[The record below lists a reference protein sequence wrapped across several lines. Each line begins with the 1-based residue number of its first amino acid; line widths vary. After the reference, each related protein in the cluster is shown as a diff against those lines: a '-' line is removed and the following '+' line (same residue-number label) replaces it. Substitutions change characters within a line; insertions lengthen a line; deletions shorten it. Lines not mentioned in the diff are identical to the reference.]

1 MNTPG
6 LKLEEVFKRVRADVQ
21 EKSDNAQVPWDAS
34 SLTGDF
40 FFVPPQEQLEHQV
53 AKVALPKSSSSEAP
67 KTIRADEEVW
77 LDIKNSIDPEDF
89 RFFLEEFPE
98 SSLAKSARYK
108 LKRLERKQAK
118 AGQQQQLADEAK
130 RLEKERKQ
138 LEVEKKRLAETQRKV
153 EEEHKRQQELAALR
167 PKQEALSS
175 GTVIDQATGLIW
187 QKKPDGT
194 KRNWEDAKSYCR
206 NLQLGDYSDWE
217 LPNKYVLED
226 MLSKQDLFAR
236 FKRDWAYWSSTSNMN
251 TSRAW
256 IVGFHGGYVISHF
269 KALSF
274 YARCVRRVK

>member
-1 MNTPG
+1 MAYATSPGSVASDGKGANGLYTGELVRHMKAPG
-6 LKLEEVFKRVRADVQ
+6 LKIEEVFKRVRSGVQ
-21 EKSDNAQVPWDAS
+21 VKSDNKQVPWDAS

-40 FFVPPQEQLEHQV
+40 FFVSPEKKPEPAAV
-53 AKVALPKSSSSEAP
+53 ATLTPTPAPSSAASKFLP
-67 KTIRADEEVW
+67 DEELWEDV
-77 LDIKNSIDPEDF
+77 KGSENPEDF
-89 RFFLEEFPE
+89 EDFLAAFPE
-98 SSLAKSARYK
+98 SKLAPVARIK
-108 LKRLERKQAK
+108 LKRLKRKQAK
-118 AGQQQQLADEAK
+118 AQANQQQLADEAK

-236 FKRDWAYWSSTSNMN
+236 FKRDWAYWS
-251 TSRAW
+251 
-256 IVGFHGGYVISHF
+256 
-269 KALSF
+269 
-274 YARCVRRVK
+274 